1 MLQVSYVKSER
12 KNESGKRRGGGRCRL
27 CRSVLTLGNV
37 LNGVEASENNVSA
50 SEVSR
55 DTLRVQRGELRPPNV
70 SSSLP
75 RLLRDIVSDI
85 LLAGESRGELYS
97 EDQNPED
104 AE

>member
-1 MLQVSYVKSER
+1 MNSENSKSFSMLVNSHILQGITNNREYLDPVTVTDYCVP
-12 KNESGKRRGGGRCRL
+12 
-27 CRSVLTLGNV
+27 LGNV

-85 LLAGESRGELYS
+85 LL
-97 EDQNPED
+97 
-104 AE
+104 